1 MTVSKQAALEKIE
14 AMQTTKKPRRTAQK
28 RARDSLVAERD
39 RIALAWKRAT
49 EKVNAKFRDRFADAE
64 RALQAF
70 ERALSKADE
79 QAPESE

>member
-1 MTVSKQAALEKIE
+1 MSKQAALEKLSTL
-14 AMQTTKKPRRTAQK
+14 QTPEPKRRRTPTD

-49 EKVNAKFRDRFADAE
+49 EKVNAKFRDRCADAE

-70 ERALSKADE
+70 EKALSKDDE